1 MARLSRLAALALLTL
16 LAAPPLHTHA
26 NPFTYNIV
34 VSNPTSYD
42 AWITIYSLGKVRIE
56 KAGRVGAHGKV
67 SFKDATFTPGSYHH
81 VRYEFMRGNK
91 KVCDTSAQVLVTK
104 NEYGNGA
111 YTSGYYDGRSHCHIS
126 WNSSS
131 SIP

>member
-16 LAAPPLHTHA
+16 LAAPPLQTHA

-56 KAGRVGAHGKV
+56 KAGRVAAHSKV
-67 SFKDATFTPGSYHH
+67 
-81 VRYEFMRGNK
+81 
-91 KVCDTSAQVLVTK
+91 
-104 NEYGNGA
+104 
-111 YTSGYYDGRSHCHIS
+111 
-126 WNSSS
+126 
-131 SIP
+131 